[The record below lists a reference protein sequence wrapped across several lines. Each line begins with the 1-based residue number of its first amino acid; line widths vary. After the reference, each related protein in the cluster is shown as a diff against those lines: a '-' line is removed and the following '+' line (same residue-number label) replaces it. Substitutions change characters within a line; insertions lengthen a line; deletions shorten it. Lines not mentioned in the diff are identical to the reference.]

1 MKHRTVQDVMT
12 GDVVVAHRETTF
24 KEIVGL
30 FHRNE
35 ITAVPVVDDQDHP
48 VGIVS
53 EADLIRKEAALL
65 DEGHPIAR
73 WLHPHGQYRAEA
85 EIAEE
90 MMTSPVV
97 TARADW
103 PLVEAA
109 GVMHHKKLK
118 RLPVIDGEGR
128 LTGIVSRSDLLRPFL
143 RDDASIRE
151 EITHD
156 VLLDTLW
163 LPADAVHATVD
174 DGVVSLTG
182 TVERKSLIPVIEGM
196 CYSLDGV
203 VAVRQTLGYE
213 FDDTHVDAAQS
224 AVRGTIGPHSAPHH

>member
-1 MKHRTVQDVMT
+1 MQHRTVQDVMT
-12 GDVVVAHRETTF
+12 RDVIVAHRETTF
-24 KEIVGL
+24 KEIAGL
-30 FHRNE
+30 FHRHD
-35 ITAVPVVDDQDHP
+35 ITAVPIVDDQDHP

-65 DEGHPIAR
+65 DERHPVTR

-118 RLPVIDGEGR
+118 RLPVTDEDGR

-143 RDDASIRE
+143 RENDSIRE
-151 EITHD
+151 KITHN

-163 LPADAVHATVD
+163 LPADAVHVTVD
-174 DGVVSLTG
+174 DGIVTLTG
-182 TVERKSLIPVIEGM
+182 TVERKSLIPVIESM
-196 CYSLDGV
+196 CHSLDGV

-213 FDDTHVDAAQS
+213 FDDTHVNATRS
-224 AVRGTIGPHSAPHH
+224 AVRGVIGPHSAPHH